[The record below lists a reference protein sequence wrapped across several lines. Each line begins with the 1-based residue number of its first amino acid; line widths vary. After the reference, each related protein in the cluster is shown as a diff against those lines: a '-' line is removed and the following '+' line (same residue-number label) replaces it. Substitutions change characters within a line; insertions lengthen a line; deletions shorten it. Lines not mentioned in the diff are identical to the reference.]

1 MIVST
6 IRIGVGADIASVV
19 GGMLGCARYGG
30 GMGRRGRDKPNEISG
45 DWPNLPVPDPIHE
58 AVRRYVVNLRTAVG
72 GDSIRAAATRTQVN
86 YSTLHA
92 ILDGEAWPDA
102 ITVARTEHGLGRR
115 LWDGPVALPEDG
127 TGERGQDAG

>member
-1 MIVST
+1 
-6 IRIGVGADIASVV
+6 
-19 GGMLGCARYGG
+19 
-30 GMGRRGRDKPNEISG
+30 MGRRGRDKPNEISG
-45 DWPNLPVPDPIHE
+45 DWPSAPVPDAVHE
-58 AVRRYVVNLRTAVG
+58 AVRRYVQNLRAAIG
-72 GDSIRAAATRTQVN
+72 DDSIRATAARTQVN

-127 TGERGQDAG
+127 TSERSQDAG